1 MRKLI
6 VGALLLASATFASA
20 ANYGGLGLGY
30 SEACRTKYSPG
41 FAGGDCI
48 KANVALHGFM
58 GHELSN
64 YFSLE
69 ASLDTSFDA
78 GHIAD
83 LALDAILANAT
94 GDESFYYDNESLD
107 RETKTHRW
115 SVSTVSASAFF
126 WLPLGEE
133 LRLFAGPSVGGSYTD
148 IDYDVTYIGNPNSYE
163 GSESEFGLNYG
174 GALGVEFSVGLD
186 TTLRLQWQ
194 NWRSLDT
201 NSAVNGE
208 FNSNT
213 FTVNIVGYFN

>member
-1 MRKLI
+1 MKQLI
-6 VGALLLASATFASA
+6 AGALLLASAVSASA
-20 ANYGGLGLGY
+20 ANYAGLGLGY

-69 ASLDTSFDA
+69 ASLASSFDA
-78 GHIAD
+78 GHIGDAV
-83 LALDAILANAT
+83 LDVILAEAT
-94 GDESFYYDNESLD
+94 GDESFYYDDQAADSD
-107 RETKTHRW
+107 ATTDRW
-115 SVSTVSASAFF
+115 SITTLSVSAFV
-126 WLPLGEE
+126 WLPLGDE

-148 IDYDVTYIGNPNSYE
+148 IDYDVAYIGNPNSYE
-163 GSESEFGLNYG
+163 RSESEFGLNYG
-174 GALGVEFSVGLD
+174 GALGMEFSIGVD